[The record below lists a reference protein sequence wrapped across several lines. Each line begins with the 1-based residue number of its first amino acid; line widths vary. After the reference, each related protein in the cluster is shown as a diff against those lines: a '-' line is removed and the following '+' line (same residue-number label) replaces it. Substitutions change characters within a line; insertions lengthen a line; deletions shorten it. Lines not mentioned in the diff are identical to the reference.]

1 MPMRGTG
8 PEGIYM
14 TRSTAAP
21 AVVVTAEAATPA
33 VVVTAVVAAPIGVQP
48 AVKAASSRIMV
59 ILFSV
64 VWMFFVTCICF
75 IKVLISF
82 SRKIKIV
89 SSLHV
94 DG

>member
-1 MPMRGTG
+1 MTMRGTG

-48 AVKAASSRIMV
+48 AVKAASPRIMA
-59 ILFSV
+59 IPLSV
-64 VWMFFVTCICF
+64 VWVFFVTCICLS
-75 IKVLISF
+75 KVMISL

-89 SSLHV
+89 GSLLV